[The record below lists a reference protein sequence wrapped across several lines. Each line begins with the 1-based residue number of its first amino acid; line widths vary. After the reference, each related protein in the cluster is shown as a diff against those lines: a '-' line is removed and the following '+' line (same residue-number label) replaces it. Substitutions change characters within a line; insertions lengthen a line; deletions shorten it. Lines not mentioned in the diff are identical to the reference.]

1 MNDNKKLY
9 VVIASNGVGGAE
21 RRFVDIFKGLI
32 EQGHDCYLVLP
43 GFLKDRLLNELDDFF
58 LAHVITIDMNRWSY
72 LTFSYKLYFMLIR
85 NSGYN
90 SHFYYPLNP
99 PFFLHIL
106 NKKCTYSISFCHSF
120 LIPKITLKSFGLT
133 MLRVASIFSKNI
145 DVLNQP
151 VLDDFL
157 ISNPWAKNKCS
168 LTPKGTYVAK
178 NGIDKIQEKS
188 NKFVFMSRLIE
199 GKGVDIF
206 IKLVPKIHRILTEIG
221 IANSSFHIAG
231 EGPLIA
237 YVVEEVEK
245 LKTCNINAFYEGF
258 CRPKNVFNNALCV
271 FSLQDKTNFPSRVI
285 AEALCYGCHVVALD
299 TGDTKNFGNLAGL
312 YYLDIEHKLLNEII
326 KCIVSSNAVTSS
338 IISKES
344 IEYFSNKEYID
355 YFYKLSEGI

>member
-9 VVIASNGVGGAE
+9 IVIASNGVGGAE
-21 RRFVDIFKGLI
+21 RRFVDIFRGLI

-58 LAHVITIDMNRWSY
+58 LAHVISIDMNRWSY
-72 LTFSYKLYFMLIR
+72 LTFSYKLYFILIR
-85 NSGYN
+85 NSGYD

-106 NKKCTYSISFCHSF
+106 NKKCTYSISFCHSS
-120 LIPKITLKSFGLT
+120 LVPRITLNSFGLT
-133 MLRVASIFSKNI
+133 MLRLASIFSKNI

-151 VLDDFL
+151 VLDNFL

-168 LTPKGTYVAK
+168 LTPKGTYVTK
-178 NGIDKIQEKS
+178 NKIDKIKKKD

-199 GKGVDIF
+199 GKGVDVF

-221 IANSSFHIAG
+221 IANPSFHIAG
-231 EGPLIA
+231 EGPLGN
-237 YVVEEVEK
+237 YVTEEVEK
-245 LKTCNINAFYEGF
+245 LKKYNINVFYDGF
-258 CRPKNVFNNALCV
+258 CKPKDVFSNALCV

-299 TGDTKNFGNLAGL
+299 TGDTKNFGGLVGL
-312 YYLDIEHKLLNEII
+312 YYLDIEYKSLNEII
-326 KCIVSSNAVTSS
+326 KFIILSDNVTTSR
-338 IISKES
+338 ISKES
-344 IEYFSNKEYID
+344 IKHFSNEEYIK
-355 YFYKLSEGI
+355 YFYNLSE